1 LVHALMSWS
10 SEDSPGTSHHPV
22 HPVHPASGSLPGSG
36 LAVGIVMAIAVGA
49 CGHSPTIA
57 GDDAFARELVL
68 SYDDNRPSGQLAF
81 PNLTYESLLRFELPP
96 GKHRALRLRALLSGP
111 GTLEIALY
119 ANSPLESPGDLLRR
133 FTWTVAA
140 ADVST
145 GKDGHWLVSDL
156 RDLSA
161 LEGVIWIGFRKTG
174 GEPTIWTSSA
184 NSGQTFLRDRR
195 PSDTMGILP
204 VKRTPMLRL
213 ELLL

>member
-1 LVHALMSWS
+1 MSWS
-10 SEDSPGTSHHPV
+10 SEDSPGTL
-22 HPVHPASGSLPGSG
+22 PATV
-36 LAVGIVMAIAVGA
+36 LAVGIVMAVAVGG
-49 CGHSPTIA
+49 CGHAPTTR

-96 GKHRALRLRALLSGP
+96 GKHRALRLRALLSGA

-140 ADVST
+140 ADVSS

-174 GEPTIWTSSA
+174 GEPTMWTSSA

-195 PSDTMGILP
+195 PNDTMGILP

-213 ELLL
+213 ELLF